1 MEFRTLEFTGHGLR
15 LLDQTR
21 LPQTVQYVDCHTPS
35 DVYQAIRTLV
45 VRGAPAIGVAAGY
58 AMALAVKGKAFS
70 STNDVAKALENTAAY
85 LKSARPTAV
94 NLAWAVG
101 RMLAVV
107 RQHVADHPEQVICL
121 LEAEA
126 ARIEDEDRQMCRKIG
141 EHGEPL
147 VPNGAAILTHC
158 NAGALAAAGIGTA
171 LAVIYVAH
179 ERGKKIKVYADETR
193 PLRQGARLTTWEL
206 QQQGIDV
213 TLICDTV
220 PGALFCAEKID
231 LVIVGADRIV
241 RNGDVANKI
250 GTYQLA
256 VLAEKHRVPFYVA
269 APESTIDRSLFSGN
283 EIPIEERSPE
293 EVLSTGGLAIAPHG
307 ISVYNPAFDVTPNEL
322 ITAIITDAG
331 IWQGGRWGR

>member
-121 LEAEA
+121 LDAEV
-126 ARIEDEDRQMCRKIG
+126 ARIEDEDRQMCRKI
-141 EHGEPL
+141 E
-147 VPNGAAILTHC
+147 N
-158 NAGALAAAGIGTA
+158 TA
-171 LAVIYVAH
+171 SHLC
-179 ERGKKIKVYADETR
+179 RT
-193 PLRQGARLTTWEL
+193 
-206 QQQGIDV
+206 
-213 TLICDTV
+213 
-220 PGALFCAEKID
+220 
-231 LVIVGADRIV
+231 
-241 RNGDVANKI
+241 
-250 GTYQLA
+250 
-256 VLAEKHRVPFYVA
+256 
-269 APESTIDRSLFSGN
+269 APPS
-283 EIPIEERSPE
+283 
-293 EVLSTGGLAIAPHG
+293 
-307 ISVYNPAFDVTPNEL
+307 
-322 ITAIITDAG
+322 
-331 IWQGGRWGR
+331 

>member
-1 MEFRTLEFTGHGLR
+1 M
-15 LLDQTR
+15 
-21 LPQTVQYVDCHTPS
+21 
-35 DVYQAIRTLV
+35 
-45 VRGAPAIGVAAGY
+45 
-58 AMALAVKGKAFS
+58 
-70 STNDVAKALENTAAY
+70 
-85 LKSARPTAV
+85 
-94 NLAWAVG
+94 
-101 RMLAVV
+101 
-107 RQHVADHPEQVICL
+107 
-121 LEAEA
+121 
-126 ARIEDEDRQMCRKIG
+126 
-141 EHGEPL
+141 
-147 VPNGAAILTHC
+147 PNGAAILTHC

-179 ERGKKIKVYADETR
+179 ERRKKIKVYADETR
-193 PLRQGARLTTWEL
+193 PLREGASLTTWEL

-220 PGALFCAEKID
+220 PGAPFHAEKID
-231 LVIVGADRIV
+231 LVIVGADRIA
-241 RNGDVANKI
+241 RNGDVTNKI

-331 IWQGGRWGR
+331 IWQGGRRGR